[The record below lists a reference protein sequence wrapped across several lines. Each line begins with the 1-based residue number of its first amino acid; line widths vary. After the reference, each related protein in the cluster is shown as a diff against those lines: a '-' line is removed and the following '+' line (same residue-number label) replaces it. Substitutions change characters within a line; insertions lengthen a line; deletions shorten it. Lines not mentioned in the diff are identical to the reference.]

1 MATRRQREAAA
12 PPPPQAANTGAYIYT
27 IIVQSGW
34 SDSDLRP
41 GRIARGL
48 FVSLFRAIFES
59 VRCYG
64 LIRVH
69 LGSIIDFVNS
79 HCMSASLRCEMP
91 RCECR
96 PWINFSLNIF
106 PGDEYHSFCPS
117 CSNGRWQSQ
126 QDHAWQFQQDHGRF
140 PKVLSQLSRC
150 FVYFCWV
157 LRCVHLHGNHM
168 YPL

>member
-12 PPPPQAANTGAYIYT
+12 PPPPQAANAGAYIYT

-69 LGSIIDFVNS
+69 LGSIIDFALHVCIPAVRNAK
-79 HCMSASLRCEMP
+79 MRMP
-91 RCECR
+91 
-96 PWINFSLNIF
+96 SMDQLLTQ
-106 PGDEYHSFCPS
+106 Y
-117 CSNGRWQSQ
+117 
-126 QDHAWQFQQDHGRF
+126 
-140 PKVLSQLSRC
+140 LS
-150 FVYFCWV
+150 W
-157 LRCVHLHGNHM
+157 G
-168 YPL
+168 

>member
-12 PPPPQAANTGAYIYT
+12 PPLQAANAGAYIYT
-27 IIVQSGW
+27 IIIQSGW

-48 FVSLFRAIFES
+48 FVSVFRAIFES

-79 HCMSASLRCEMP
+79 HCMSASLPAVRNAKMRMP
-91 RCECR
+91 
-96 PWINFSLNIF
+96 SMDQLLTQ
-106 PGDEYHSFCPS
+106 Y
-117 CSNGRWQSQ
+117 
-126 QDHAWQFQQDHGRF
+126 
-140 PKVLSQLSRC
+140 LS
-150 FVYFCWV
+150 W
-157 LRCVHLHGNHM
+157 G
-168 YPL
+168 